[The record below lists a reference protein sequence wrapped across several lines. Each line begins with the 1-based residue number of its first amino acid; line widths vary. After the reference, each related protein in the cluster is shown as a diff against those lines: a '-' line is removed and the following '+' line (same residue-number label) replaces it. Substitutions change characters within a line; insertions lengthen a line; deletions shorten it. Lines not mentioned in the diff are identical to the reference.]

1 MAATLFLLRHA
12 AHDRVGSTLC
22 GRMPGV
28 TLGET
33 GRAQAAALAGRL
45 AREGIGTIHSSPME
59 RAQETAGPIAARLG
73 LELRTDESFTEI
85 DFGAWTGRSF
95 EALHGDPDW
104 TRWNAHRATAATP
117 GGETMAGAQARAV
130 AGAERLRAA
139 NPEGRF
145 AVVSH
150 ADIIKAVL
158 AHFLRLSLDEIHR
171 FEIAPASI
179 SAVALWEGDGKV
191 LSMNE
196 VVPA

>member
-1 MAATLFLLRHA
+1 MAATLLLLRHA

-33 GRAQAAALAGRL
+33 GRAQAAALAGHLGR
-45 AREGIGTIHSSPME
+45 AGIEAVHSSPME
-59 RAQETAGPIAARLG
+59 RARETAAPVASRLG
-73 LELRTDESFTEI
+73 LDVRTDETFTEI

-95 EALHGDPDW
+95 DSLHDDPDW
-104 TRWNAHRATAATP
+104 ARWNTQRATAATP

-139 NPEGRF
+139 NPEGRI

-150 ADIIKAVL
+150 ADVIKAVL
-158 AHFLRLSLDEIHR
+158 AHFLRLSLDQIHR

-179 SAVALWEGDGKV
+179 SAIALWDGDGKV